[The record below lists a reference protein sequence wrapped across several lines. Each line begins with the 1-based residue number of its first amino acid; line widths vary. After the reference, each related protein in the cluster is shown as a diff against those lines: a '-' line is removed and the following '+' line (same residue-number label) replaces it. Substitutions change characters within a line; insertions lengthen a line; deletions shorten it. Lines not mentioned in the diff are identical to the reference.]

1 MAMLPTDM
9 NGVSGGAQCFNLA
22 SIVNYLVHM
31 LLHLLVQAEYE
42 NVDEWVMKSQ
52 NIRFILKY
60 FVRK

>member
-42 NVDEWVMKSQ
+42 NVDE
-52 NIRFILKY
+52 
-60 FVRK
+60 